1 MGALDGKAI
10 VITGSGRGLGAACA
24 KAVGARGAAVIV
36 NDVDGQP
43 ALEVAKA
50 INDAGGRAVAH
61 PADISKWSEAAALI
75 ERCVREFGT
84 IDGLVNNAALFSM
97 ARLDELSEHDIGRF
111 VEVNL
116 IGTINCAAHAIGPMI
131 KRGKGSI
138 VNVTSGA
145 QMGLPTLGVYGA
157 TKGAVASLTYT
168 WAIELKEKG
177 VRVNALSPQAA
188 TRLHEVSDAYYR
200 AKGLPPPAL
209 VRQPPPENN
218 TPVVEFLLS
227 DASAGVT
234 GQVIRSDGPQLAL
247 CTHPGILMPILRN
260 EHWTFE
266 SVCEAF
272 ARDLANRQPPPGIV
286 GMEVTITPNPSDF
299 WSRVP
304 DGRATIR

>member
-24 KAVGARGAAVIV
+24 KGVAARGAAVIV
-36 NDVDGQP
+36 NDVDEQP

-50 INDAGGRAVAH
+50 INGSGGRAIAH
-61 PADISKWSEAAALI
+61 SADISKWSEAAALI

-97 ARLDELSEHDIGRF
+97 ARLDELREQDIRRF
-111 VEVNL
+111 IEANL

-131 KRGKGSI
+131 KSGKGSI

-177 VRVNALSPQAA
+177 IRVNALSPQAA

-200 AKGLPPPAL
+200 AKGLPPPAP
-209 VRQPPPENN
+209 VKQPPPENN
-218 TPVVEFLLS
+218 APVVEFLLS

-247 CTHPGILMPILRN
+247 CTHPGILMPILQN
-260 EHWTFE
+260 DHWTFE

-272 ARDLANRQPPPGIV
+272 AHDLAKRQPPLGIV
-286 GMEVTITPNPSDF
+286 GVEVTFTPNPSDY
-299 WSRVP
+299 WSRAP
-304 DGRATIR
+304 DRRATIR

>member
-1 MGALDGKAI
+1 M
-10 VITGSGRGLGAACA
+10 
-24 KAVGARGAAVIV
+24 
-36 NDVDGQP
+36 
-43 ALEVAKA
+43 EVAKA

-61 PADISKWSEAAALI
+61 PADISKWPEAAALI

-97 ARLDELSEHDIGRF
+97 ARLDELKERDIGRF

-131 KRGKGSI
+131 KKGKGSI

-145 QMGLPTLGVYGA
+145 HMGLPTLGVYGA

-168 WAIELKEKG
+168 WAIELKETG

-188 TRLHEVSDAYYR
+188 TRLSEVSDAYYR
-200 AKGLPPPAL
+200 AKGLPPPPAGEATAPRKQHARGRISAL
-209 VRQPPPENN
+209 RRCGGR
-218 TPVVEFLLS
+218 
-227 DASAGVT
+227 DRAG
-234 GQVIRSDGPQLAL
+234 GPQRRPSARPLYPF
-247 CTHPGILMPILRN
+247 PGPHMPILRN

-272 ARDLANRQPPPGIV
+272 AQDLANRQLPPGIV
-286 GMEVTITPNPSDF
+286 GMEVTITPNPSDY
-299 WSRVP
+299 WSRAP
-304 DGRATIR
+304 EHRATIR